1 MTITNRANSKALWSA
16 TRQSGKGELLVVC
29 TFLPGCIVNMPS
41 VLTSWRDGLRLYWR
55 RLRLPEIS
63 PQSVSMTLRDGL
75 LVAGLVT
82 QLFLVLAGLRK
93 PNLQLSYSFFLYLVV
108 VCFLVH
114 HFLSHSRHSLK
125 SIVLCHQR
133 ITLDAL
139 KTAVL
144 IEFNHRVFRF
154 YPQVKRSNYW
164 FFTLAIFGL
173 ALYLWLVPAEKGTWW
188 GTVPL
193 DVHAK
198 IMQANCFLFFV
209 FTGSIL
215 FYRLH
220 IDRRHKL
227 LLIGFL
233 FSQFPL
239 AFGFAAMAAFGAPA
253 RELVSR
259 LNSLF
264 FVIALLIWAK
274 VYLKNDSVDH
284 TRITTDPGMGR
295 PADSGPSK

>member
-1 MTITNRANSKALWSA
+1 MK
-16 TRQSGKGELLVVC
+16 
-29 TFLPGCIVNMPS
+29 
-41 VLTSWRDGLRLYWR
+41 
-55 RLRLPEIS
+55 
-63 PQSVSMTLRDGL
+63 TLRDGL
-75 LVAGLVT
+75 LVAGLIT

-93 PNLQLSYSFFLYLVV
+93 RNRQLSYSFFIYLVAS
-108 VCFLVH
+108 LVSS
-114 HFLSHSRHSLK
+114 FTISYLIQDTASSRLFYVIK
-125 SIVLCHQR
+125 EF
-133 ITLDAL
+133 TLDGL

-144 IEFNHRVFRF
+144 IEFNQRVFRF
-154 YPQVKRSNYW
+154 YPQVKRSNYG
-164 FFTLAIFGL
+164 FFILAIFGL
-173 ALYLWLVPAEKGTWW
+173 CLYLWLIPAEKGSWW

-220 IDRRHKL
+220 IDGRHKL

-239 AFGFAAMAAFGAPA
+239 AFGFAAAVAFGEPA
-253 RELVSR
+253 RALVSR
-259 LNSLF
+259 LNSSF

-284 TRITTDPGMGR
+284 TRLATDSGMGR
-295 PADSGPSK
+295 PTSSRAPQ